1 MTKKGIWSDAKDAA
15 LREAAEASCMATIE
29 RCEQVEHPVRGDV
42 FNYTFADLPAD
53 LVTQRETGHTHSLGQ
68 DPSQLP
74 SASNAR

>member
-1 MTKKGIWSDAKDAA
+1 
-15 LREAAEASCMATIE
+15 
-29 RCEQVEHPVRGDV
+29 VRGDV